1 MRKPTCGL
9 YVDNIHLGS
18 VFHHCTE
25 VLAEI
30 ECRHDSS
37 GRADDPVVIFS
48 TDEEVSQAVRNPTG
62 CLSLLLMEIER
73 NVADRDS
80 HSSWYCQR
88 RTKKTQSITSTLPA
102 TSTPLD
108 ASYTMIID
116 TMISIVSSIFTA
128 EISYC
133 NTCIHKQRGN
143 IYSVPS

>member
-48 TDEEVSQAVRNPTG
+48 TDEEVSQARGTLQTEIVTRVGIVNVERKRRNQLPARS
-62 CLSLLLMEIER
+62 LQHLLLWMPP
-73 NVADRDS
+73 
-80 HSSWYCQR
+80 
-88 RTKKTQSITSTLPA
+88 TQ
-102 TSTPLD
+102 
-108 ASYTMIID
+108 
-116 TMISIVSSIFTA
+116 
-128 EISYC
+128 
-133 NTCIHKQRGN
+133 
-143 IYSVPS
+143 